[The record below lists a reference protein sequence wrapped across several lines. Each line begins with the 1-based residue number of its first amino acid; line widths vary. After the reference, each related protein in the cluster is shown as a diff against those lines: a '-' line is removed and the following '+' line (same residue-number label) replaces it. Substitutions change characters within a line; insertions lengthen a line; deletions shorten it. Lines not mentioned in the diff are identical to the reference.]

1 MLVLSLLYW
10 FSGSHGK
17 FSICSWKQTRF
28 VLLLL
33 LLLLLRGF
41 GVHILVGLR
50 CISIKK
56 YL

>member
-28 VLLLL
+28 VRL